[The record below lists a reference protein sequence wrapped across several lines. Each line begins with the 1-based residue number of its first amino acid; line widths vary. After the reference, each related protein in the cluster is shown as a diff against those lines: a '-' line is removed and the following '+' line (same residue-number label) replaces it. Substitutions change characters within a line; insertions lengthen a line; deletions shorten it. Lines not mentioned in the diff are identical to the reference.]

1 MRKDEVAPEDEPD
14 GKGDSDGEN
23 DVTKDKLI
31 KAVKPK
37 GKKADGAAPKKAAA
51 KKK

>member
-1 MRKDEVAPEDEPD
+1 VVDEAPDNEDEAAED
-14 GKGDSDGEN
+14 VN
-23 DVTKDKLI
+23 DITKDKLI

-37 GKKADGAAPKKAAA
+37 GKAAA

>member
-1 MRKDEVAPEDEPD
+1 VPAEDEADGKDESDED
-14 GKGDSDGEN
+14 

-37 GKKADGAAPKKAAA
+37 GKAAA
-51 KKK
+51 KPAKPKAVKKK